1 MKKTLVTLIETAS
14 SGIVSTGEARMRES
28 TAGAQLAMTIA
39 NLYAEANGS
48 DADFVAVFG
57 NGENP
62 KSATYVA
69 GALADDVKARIAKMA
84 KAKRDSILTVLKSRL
99 SETRRL
105 RKLGGFPQEG
115 ETIAQALKR
124 YVKPA
129 AKEAKPEGNTT
140 AEKVVIAADASMDD
154 IADALSIWVAK
165 HGAASAGLV
174 AKLGEFLPVT
184 VKRQRK
190 AV

>member
-28 TAGAQLAMTIA
+28 SVGAQLAMTIA
-39 NLYAEANGS
+39 NLYAEANGN

-62 KSATYVA
+62 KAATYVA
-69 GALADDVKARIAKMA
+69 GALADDVKSRIAKMA
-84 KAKRDSILTVLKSRL
+84 KIKRDSILTVLKSRL
-99 SETRRL
+99 SEARRL
-105 RKLGGFPQEG
+105 RKLEGMPQEG

-129 AKEAKPEGNTT
+129 AKEAKPEGNATV
-140 AEKVVIAADASMDD
+140 EKVVIAPDASMDD

-184 VKRQRK
+184 VKRRK
-190 AV
+190 VV